1 MYVTKFVCYQIV
13 IYQKFVHLLSIRGVF
28 RTFLKG
34 GGRGRINLRNFQKTR
49 KLWNRTTTLKQV
61 YLMLLFKK
69 PKSVIEINWFVKFK
83 SRLPIP
89 DYSGFH
95 CKPSERN
102 TSLIFLNFSVTFSS
116 GLKSQTSSLNW
127 SCSIL
132 FTSLNIQYIEYIY
145 CLHPWI
151 YSTWSTYT
159 VYIPEYTVHKVHI
172 LFTSLNI
179 HYIEYMYCLHPW
191 IYNTSSTFTVCI
203 PEDTIHKVQIVFKS
217 LNIQYIEYIYCLN
230 PWIYNT

>member
-1 MYVTKFVCYQIV
+1 MYFIKLLVIKLLVIKFPVTKSLVIKLLLIKLLFTILLLLPNCQSPNLYVTKFVCYQIV

-116 GLKSQTSSLNW
+116 GLKSQTSSLN
-127 SCSIL
+127 
-132 FTSLNIQYIEYIY
+132 
-145 CLHPWI
+145 
-151 YSTWSTYT
+151 
-159 VYIPEYTVHKVHI
+159 
-172 LFTSLNI
+172 
-179 HYIEYMYCLHPW
+179 
-191 IYNTSSTFTVCI
+191 
-203 PEDTIHKVQIVFKS
+203 
-217 LNIQYIEYIYCLN
+217 
-230 PWIYNT
+230 